1 MSATLLDYVSAIC
14 RRVTADKAMRGI
26 EPAAV
31 TYTDVIAEARD
42 DILDCMRALAVSDD
56 FEGHITINHVP
67 MLIPR
72 HPPKPPD
79 DTPVPIR
86 TLHPDI
92 NIPTQ

>member
-1 MSATLLDYVSAIC
+1 MSTTLLDYVSSIC

-31 TYTDVIAEARD
+31 TYNDVLAEARD
-42 DILDCMRALAVSDD
+42 DILDCMRALALSDD

-72 HPPKPPD
+72 HPPKPSD
-79 DTPVPIR
+79 DTPLPAR
-86 TLHPDI
+86 TFHHDI
-92 NIPTQ
+92 NIS